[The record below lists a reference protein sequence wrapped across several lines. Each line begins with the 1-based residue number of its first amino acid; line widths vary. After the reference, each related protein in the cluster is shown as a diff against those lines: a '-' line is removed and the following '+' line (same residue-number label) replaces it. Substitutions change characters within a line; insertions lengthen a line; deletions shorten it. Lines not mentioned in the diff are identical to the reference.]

1 MSESTGNY
9 PVKNNEVMVLLP
21 QSQEVKEATKG
32 IICCK
37 VGHGRS
43 SAIDRWTT
51 VQWLVETM
59 GPFENSFNPKK
70 PGAKTAK
77 TAGQPPLFNVPLDNP
92 YVGSYKS
99 MTRTNRLDYKSSNRL
114 KTIPCVKI
122 RIPASIYFPIS
133 LPLSKN
139 INYMFSSF
147 LYHFIHCFLFF
158 SFLFSF

>member
-1 MSESTGNY
+1 
-9 PVKNNEVMVLLP
+9 
-21 QSQEVKEATKG
+21 
-32 IICCK
+32 
-37 VGHGRS
+37 
-43 SAIDRWTT
+43 
-51 VQWLVETM
+51 M

-70 PGAKTAK
+70 PGAKTGAK

-114 KTIPCVKI
+114 KTIRCVKI

-147 LYHFIHCFLFF
+147 LYLLYIVFF
-158 SFLFSF
+158 SFFFFFLFKKKITRIHFTGGDLIWLDYGQMYQPI